1 MPRFYRP
8 TLLDTFNLTNAE
20 LGDMFALY
28 GIVAMLSYFPGGF
41 LADRFPPRKLLSS
54 SLLIT
59 SLGGFAMY
67 FWPTK
72 ANLYLLFGIWG
83 FSTIMMFWSAMLK
96 ETRIIAGASLQGLG
110 FGLLDGG
117 RGLIASLAA
126 LIGGFLLAD
135 FLLLSETPENK
146 ALAINALILYY
157 SSLTLT
163 AAVLVWL
170 CLPKESAD
178 GPPQVSSSLQLQN
191 VTSSLKDQKIWLQSG
206 IVVCA
211 YCGFKSL
218 DNYGLYATQVLNF
231 SQLESTQI
239 TTYTSFARPIVA
251 LIAGLLADRVSS
263 SKTIKIFFG
272 LASLSF
278 IAMALIKPDV
288 GSEILVLVIFNI
300 GVTFIAVYALRA
312 VYFALVAESKI
323 KLSSSGTAIGLISLI
338 GFTPDIFFSA
348 ITGRIL
354 DSYPGFEGFQNYF
367 LLMCFISLLGLT
379 FAYLLA
385 QKIRKLN

>member
-1 MPRFYRP
+1 
-8 TLLDTFNLTNAE
+8 
-20 LGDMFALY
+20 
-28 GIVAMLSYFPGGF
+28 
-41 LADRFPPRKLLSS
+41 
-54 SLLIT
+54 
-59 SLGGFAMY
+59 
-67 FWPTK
+67 
-72 ANLYLLFGIWG
+72 
-83 FSTIMMFWSAMLK
+83 
-96 ETRIIAGASLQGLG
+96 
-110 FGLLDGG
+110 
-117 RGLIASLAA
+117 
-126 LIGGFLLAD
+126 
-135 FLLLSETPENK
+135 
-146 ALAINALILYY
+146 
-157 SSLTLT
+157 
-163 AAVLVWL
+163 
-170 CLPKESAD
+170 
-178 GPPQVSSSLQLQN
+178 
-191 VTSSLKDQKIWLQSG
+191 
-206 IVVCA
+206 
-211 YCGFKSL
+211 
-218 DNYGLYATQVLNF
+218 
-231 SQLESTQI
+231 
-239 TTYTSFARPIVA
+239 PIVA

>member
-1 MPRFYRP
+1 
-8 TLLDTFNLTNAE
+8 
-20 LGDMFALY
+20 MFAIY
-28 GIVAMLSYFPGGF
+28 GIVAMLSYFPGGY
-41 LADRFPPRKLLSS
+41 LADRFPPRQLLTS

-59 SLGGFAMY
+59 ALGGFAMY
-67 FWPTK
+67 LWPSK
-72 ANLYLLFGIWG
+72 ENLYWLFGIWG

-96 ETRIIAGASLQGLG
+96 ETRIIAGENAQGLG

-126 LIGGFLLAD
+126 LIGSFLLAD
-135 FLLLSETPENK
+135 FLLHSENSATK
-146 ALAINALILYY
+146 SLAINALILYY
-157 SSLTLT
+157 SLLTLA

-170 CLPKESAD
+170 FLPKEDPEHA
-178 GPPQVSSSLQLQN
+178 PQDSSRLQFSELVN
-191 VTSSLKDQKIWLQSG
+191 SFKDQKIWLQSG

-239 TTYTSFARPIVA
+239 TTYASFFRPVVA
-251 LIAGLLADRVSS
+251 LIAGLLADRMSA
-263 SKTIKIFFG
+263 SKTIIIFFALG
-272 LASLSF
+272 ALSF
-278 IAMALIKPDV
+278 VAMALFSPDLSHDV
-288 GSEILVLVIFNI
+288 LVLLILNI
-300 GVTFIAVYALRA
+300 GLTFIAVYALRA

-323 KLSSSGTAIGLISLI
+323 QLNSSGTAIGLISLI

-354 DSYPGFEGFQNYF
+354 DSSPGFDGFQHYF
-367 LLMCFISLLGLT
+367 LLMCFICLAGLS

-385 QKIRKLN
+385 KKIHKLN